1 MQTTLDLIE
10 SHGLTAEE
18 YEQIKNHLGREPNL
32 TELGIFSVM
41 WSEHCSYKSSRLHL
55 EGLPT
60 DGPQVVEGP
69 GENAGVVDIGD
80 GLAAVFKIESHN
92 HPSFIEPYQGA
103 ATGVGGIIR
112 DVFTMGARP
121 MALLD
126 SLHFGPLSNPANQL
140 IVEGVV
146 AGIAGYGNCMGIPT
160 VGGEIYF
167 EDRYSHN
174 PIVNVFCLGTAP
186 IDQIFRA
193 RASGVGNPV
202 IYVGARTGRDGI
214 HGATMASE
222 EFSEDSQSKRPTVQ
236 VGDPFLE
243 KLLLEA
249 CLEAMRSGAVVGIQD
264 MGAAGL
270 TCSTCEMGSRGQ
282 VGIEIDLAR
291 VPQREEGMT
300 PYEIMLSESQERM
313 LLVAQKDREEE
324 LLQIFRKWDLEG
336 VVIGQ
341 VRNGDT
347 LTVHQ
352 EGETI
357 AQVPMGALTTEAPVY
372 DRPAQEPG
380 YLSGIS
386 LWHELDFAEPSDY
399 NALLMDLVESSHLC
413 SRRWV
418 YQQYDHMVRTN
429 TVVFPGSDAAVLR
442 LKKSQGGLAISLDGN
457 SRYCYLNPRNG
468 AVLAAAESCRNLA
481 CSGALPLAVTN
492 CLNFGNPE
500 NPEVMW
506 QFIEAIRGLGQACQ
520 AFNTPVTGGNVSFY
534 NETNGGAIFPTPVLG
549 MVGKID
555 DLRCVPRSHF
565 TGAGDRI
572 CLLGET
578 RAELGGS
585 VYLEHLGLPLSG
597 PCPTIDLGR
606 EKVLHGK
613 LLELTKRGLVKSAH
627 DVSEGGLALSLAES
641 CFPAKC
647 GVRVDVK
654 TPFRAD
660 YSLFSESASRVVV
673 SLEEARIEEFL
684 DTLSDFPVAE
694 LGEVTDQNFELNV
707 NGQPLISLP
716 LVDIFRKWDNYL
728 DEVFQH

>member
-18 YEQIKNHLGREPNL
+18 YEQIKKHLGRKPNL

-55 EGLPT
+55 ESLPT
-60 DGPQVVEGP
+60 EGPQVVEGP

-121 MALLD
+121 VALLD
-126 SLHFGPLSNPANQL
+126 SLHFGPLGNPSNQL
-140 IVEGVV
+140 IMEGVV
-146 AGIAGYGNCMGIPT
+146 AGIAGYGNCIGIPT

-202 IYVGARTGRDGI
+202 IYVGTRTGRDGI

-270 TCSTCEMGSRGQ
+270 TCSTCEMGDRGQ
-282 VGIEIDLAR
+282 VGIEIDLDR

-300 PYEIMLSESQERM
+300 PYEILLSESQERM
-313 LLVAQKDREEE
+313 LLVAQKNREEE

-341 VRNGDT
+341 IRSDNM

-352 EGETI
+352 EEEII
-357 AQVPMGALTTEAPVY
+357 ARVPIGALTAKAPVY
-372 DRPAQEPG
+372 DRPSRKPD
-380 YLSGIS
+380 YLSEIS

-399 NALLMDLVESSHLC
+399 SALLMDLAESSHLC

-468 AVLAAAESCRNLA
+468 ATLAAAESCRNLA
-481 CSGALPLAVTN
+481 CSGARPLAVTN

-506 QFIEAIRGLGQACQ
+506 QFIETIEGLRQACE

-534 NETNGGAIFPTPVLG
+534 NETNGSAIFPTPVLG

-555 DLRCVPRSHF
+555 DLRCVLGSHF
-565 TGAGDRI
+565 TNAGDRI
-572 CLLGET
+572 YMLGET

-606 EKVLHGK
+606 EKALHGK
-613 LLELTKRGLVKSAH
+613 LLELANKGLVKSAH

-647 GVRVDVK
+647 GVRVNVT

-673 SLEEARIEEFL
+673 SLEETRIEEFL
-684 DTLSDFPVAE
+684 DTMSDFSLAE
-694 LGEVTDQNFELNV
+694 LGEVTDQNFELCV

-716 LVDIFRKWDNYL
+716 IVDIFRKWDSYL
-728 DEVFQH
+728 DKGFRH

>member
-1 MQTTLDLIE
+1 M
-10 SHGLTAEE
+10 
-18 YEQIKNHLGREPNL
+18 
-32 TELGIFSVM
+32 
-41 WSEHCSYKSSRLHL
+41 
-55 EGLPT
+55 
-60 DGPQVVEGP
+60 
-69 GENAGVVDIGD
+69 
-80 GLAAVFKIESHN
+80 
-92 HPSFIEPYQGA
+92 
-103 ATGVGGIIR
+103 
-112 DVFTMGARP
+112 
-121 MALLD
+121 
-126 SLHFGPLSNPANQL
+126 
-140 IVEGVV
+140 
-146 AGIAGYGNCMGIPT
+146 
-160 VGGEIYF
+160 
-167 EDRYSHN
+167 
-174 PIVNVFCLGTAP
+174 
-186 IDQIFRA
+186 
-193 RASGVGNPV
+193 
-202 IYVGARTGRDGI
+202 
-214 HGATMASE
+214 
-222 EFSEDSQSKRPTVQ
+222 
-236 VGDPFLE
+236 E